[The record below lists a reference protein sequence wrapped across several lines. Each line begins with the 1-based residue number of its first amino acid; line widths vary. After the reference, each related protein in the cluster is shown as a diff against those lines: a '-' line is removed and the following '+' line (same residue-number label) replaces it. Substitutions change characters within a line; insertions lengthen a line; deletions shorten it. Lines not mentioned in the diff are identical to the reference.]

1 MDDLNLYEQ
10 FQGLCLGFPGL
21 SLQRYAEGPWYVRGQ
36 LKFSRAY
43 LKQNIED
50 EYSIEILIPQD
61 YPLVLPKTFETGGR
75 IPRDF
80 HQYQDGSLCLGA
92 PLATKQKFRKR
103 PSLLGYVEEC
113 VIPYLY
119 SYSYKSK
126 FGKMPFGE
134 LSHGGKGILEY
145 YQEVFSV
152 RDPRRVRRFLQ
163 ILVDGNYS
171 RRVRCPCGSRK
182 RLHSCHGDLLL
193 ELMKLGTP
201 AEFYAEQNMII
212 NYLISTAL
220 GTHKKPWRIT

>member
-1 MDDLNLYEQ
+1 MNDLKLYEQ
-10 FQGLCLGFPGL
+10 FQELCLSFSGL
-21 SLQRYAEGPWYVRGQ
+21 SLQRYAKGPWYVRGR

-61 YPLVLPKTFETGGR
+61 YPLVLPKIFETGGR

-92 PLATKQKFRKR
+92 PLATKQKFRR
-103 PSLLGYVEEC
+103 QPSLFGYVEGC

-119 SYSYKSK
+119 SYSYKCK

-163 ILVDGNYS
+163 ILADGSY
-171 RRVRCPCGSRK
+171 RGHLRCPCGGGK
-182 RLHSCHGDLLL
+182 RLRSCHGELLL
-193 ELMKLGTP
+193 ELMKVGTP
-201 AEFYAEQNMII
+201 AEFYAEENMII

-220 GTHKKPWRIT
+220 EIRKKSWRIT

>member
-10 FQGLCLGFPGL
+10 FQELCLSFPGL
-21 SLQRYAEGPWYVRGQ
+21 SLQRYAEGPWYVRGK
-36 LKFSRAY
+36 LKFSRTH

-50 EYSIEILIPQD
+50 EYSVEMLIPQD
-61 YPLVLPKTFETGGR
+61 YPLVLPTVFETGDR

-134 LSHGGKGILEY
+134 LSHRGKGILEY
-145 YQEVFSV
+145 YQDVFSV
-152 RDPRRVRRFLQ
+152 RDTRRVRRFLQ
-163 ILVDGNYS
+163 ILAGGNYRS
-171 RRVRCPCGSRK
+171 HLRCPCGSGK
-182 RLHSCHGDLLL
+182 RLRSCHGELLL

-201 AEFYAEQNMII
+201 EEFYTEENMI
-212 NYLISTAL
+212 NNHLISTSL
-220 GTHKKPWRIT
+220 EIRKKPWRIT

>member
-1 MDDLNLYEQ
+1 MDDLKLYEQ
-10 FQGLCLGFPGL
+10 FQELCLGFPGL

-92 PLATKQKFRKR
+92 PLATKQKFRKQ
-103 PSLLGYVEEC
+103 PSLFGYVEGS

-119 SYSYKSK
+119 SYSYKCK
-126 FGKMPFGE
+126 FGKLPFGE

-152 RDPRRVRRFLQ
+152 RDPRRVRKFLQ
-163 ILVDGNYS
+163 ILADGNYRGHS
-171 RRVRCPCGSRK
+171 RCPCGTGK
-182 RLHSCHGDLLL
+182 RLRSCHGELLL
-193 ELMKLGTP
+193 ELMLLQTP
-201 AEFYAEQNMII
+201 AEFHAEEDMII
-212 NYLISTAL
+212 KYLISTAFKL
-220 GTHKKPWRIT
+220 PYRSMI